1 MIHSIPKP
9 DITIRQVIKDA
20 IAEGFDEQTEFLS
33 EFVRIP
39 SLRFQEGPAQDFMA
53 DALRQRDFL
62 VDDWKIILS
71 DLEIYK
77 KEKILKLKIHN
88 ILFFY

>member
-1 MIHSIPKP
+1 MIHSISKP
-9 DITIRQVIKDA
+9 DITIRQAIKDA
-20 IAEGFDEQTEFLS
+20 IAEGFDEQTNFLS

-62 VDDWKIILS
+62 VMIGKS
-71 DLEIYK
+71 S
-77 KEKILKLKIHN
+77 
-88 ILFFY
+88 